1 MPGTFPIMPQR
12 RGKIGVAATAGS
24 RHYLPG
30 IRALIAFHSGGMTME
45 NDPGSSSL
53 SRRQL
58 LRMIG
63 VTAGSAA
70 MYQAMSSLGFAA
82 ESPYRGPIDLQG
94 APRGA
99 SVLILGAGMAGM
111 TAAYE
116 LRNAG
121 YQVQVLEY
129 NARAG
134 GRNWSLRGGDTYT
147 ELGGLTQHCE
157 FDKDLYINPG
167 PWRIPYHHRGM
178 LSYCK
183 RLGVPLEA
191 FVQVNYNAYLHS
203 SRAFG
208 GKPQRFRE
216 IKADYQGHVA
226 ELLAKATRQHALDA
240 SVSKEDQ
247 EKLLESLRDWG
258 ALDGNFAYVAG
269 EASSDRRGYQKEPG
283 GGLSA
288 RPIASEPVGLSDLL
302 NSRLW
307 EDIPNGDIFDMQTA
321 LFQPVGGMGRVGEAF
336 GRELGPLIR
345 YNAKVVDIH
354 QDAQGVTVSYED
366 KATSGSRLTARAD
379 WCLCTIP
386 LSILAQIPMN
396 VGPPMAAAIAAVPYA
411 SAVKVG
417 LQFKRR
423 FWEEDDHIYG
433 GITYTDL
440 PITNIGYPNTG
451 YHSGGKGVLLG
462 AYMWG
467 LDAVQFTSM
476 TPAERVQKVVDYGSQ
491 IHPQYR
497 EEFDNGVAVAW
508 HRSPFTMG
516 CYGMWNADS
525 RARHYDD
532 LCRIDQRIALAGE
545 HASYIGGW
553 QEGAITSALDAI
565 GRLHQR
571 AIAQAD
577 KT

>member
-1 MPGTFPIMPQR
+1 MAPQR
-12 RGKIGVAATAGS
+12 ESFTFEVG
-24 RHYLPG
+24 
-30 IRALIAFHSGGMTME
+30 ME
-45 NDPGSSSL
+45 NNSVVSP
-53 SRRQL
+53 SRRDL

-63 VTAGSAA
+63 VTAGSTA

-82 ESPYRGPIDLQG
+82 DSPYRGPIDLQG
-94 APRGA
+94 TPKGA
-99 SVLILGAGMAGM
+99 SVLILGAGIAGM
-111 TAAYE
+111 SAAYE

-129 NARAG
+129 NGRAG
-134 GRNWSLRGGDTYT
+134 GRNWSLRGGDSYT
-147 ELGGLTQHCE
+147 ELGGLTQQCR

-183 RLGVPLEA
+183 RLGVPLEP
-191 FVQVNYNAYLHS
+191 FLQVNYNAYLHS

-208 GKPQRFRE
+208 GKPQRYRE

-226 ELLAKATRQHALDA
+226 ELLAKATRQSALDA
-240 SVSKEDQ
+240 SVSKEDR
-247 EKLLESLRDWG
+247 EKLLESLRAWG
-258 ALDGNFAYVAG
+258 ALDKNHAYVSSD
-269 EASSDRRGYQKEPG
+269 ASSDRRGYHKDPG

-288 RPIASEPVGLSDLL
+288 RPMPSEPISLTDILD
-302 NSRLW
+302 SRLW
-307 EDIPNGDIFDMQTA
+307 QGIPGGDVFDMQTA

-345 YNAKVVDIH
+345 YNSKVTDIH
-354 QDAQGVTVSYED
+354 QDGRGVSVAYED
-366 KATSGSRLTARAD
+366 IRKPETKLQARAD

-386 LSILAQIPMN
+386 LPILAQIPIN
-396 VGPPMAAAIAAVPYA
+396 VGPALAAAISAVPYA

-423 FWEEDDHIYG
+423 FWEEDEHIYG

-451 YHSGGKGVLLG
+451 FHGGGKGVLLG
-462 AYMWG
+462 AYIWG
-467 LDAVQFTSM
+467 ASAMEFTAM
-476 TPAERVQKVVDYGSQ
+476 TPDERVRKALEYGSQ
-491 IHPQYR
+491 IHPQYPR
-497 EEFDNGVAVAW
+497 EFDNGVAVAW

-516 CYGMWNADS
+516 CFGMWTEHT
-525 RARHYDD
+525 RAKHYED
-532 LCRIDQRIALAGE
+532 LCQIDGRIALAGE

-553 QEGAITSALDAI
+553 QEGAVTSALDAI
-565 GRLHQR
+565 GRLHER
-571 AIAQAD
+571 AVAHGA
-577 KT
+577 KA

>member
-1 MPGTFPIMPQR
+1 MP
-12 RGKIGVAATAGS
+12 KETAV
-24 RHYLPG
+24 
-30 IRALIAFHSGGMTME
+30 
-45 NDPGSSSL
+45 SSP
-53 SRRQL
+53 SRRDL
-58 LRMIG
+58 LRLIG

-70 MYQAMSSLGFAA
+70 MYQAMSSMGFAA
-82 ESPYRGPIDLQG
+82 DSPYRGPIDLQG
-94 APRGA
+94 APAGA
-99 SVLILGAGMAGM
+99 SVLILGAGIAGM
-111 TAAYE
+111 CAAFE

-121 YQVQVLEY
+121 YQVQVLEF
-129 NARAG
+129 NGRAG
-134 GRNWSLRGGDTYT
+134 GRNWSLRGGDSYT
-147 ELGGLTQHCE
+147 ELGGLTQQCQ

-178 LSYCK
+178 LNYCK

-191 FVQVNYNAYLHS
+191 FVQVNYNAYLHN

-208 GKPQRFRE
+208 GKPRRYRE

-226 ELLAKATRQHALDA
+226 ELLAKATQQSALDA

-258 ALDGNFAYVAG
+258 ALDKNHAYVANDR
-269 EASSDRRGYQKEPG
+269 SSDRRGYHKDPG
-283 GGLSA
+283 GGLTA
-288 RPIASEPVGLSDLL
+288 RPIPSKPIGLADILDSKLWQGLPVGDA
-302 NSRLW
+302 
-307 EDIPNGDIFDMQTA
+307 FDMQTA

-345 YNAKVVDIH
+345 YHAKVTDIH
-354 QDAQGVTVSYED
+354 QDNHGVSVVYED
-366 KATSGSRLTARAD
+366 TREPGTKLKARGD

-386 LSILAQIPMN
+386 LPILAQIPMN
-396 VGPPMAAAIAAVPYA
+396 VGPALSAAISAVPYA

-423 FWEEDDHIYG
+423 FWEEDEHIYG

-451 YHSGGKGVLLG
+451 FHSGGKGVLLG
-462 AYMWG
+462 AYIWG
-467 LDAVQFTSM
+467 ADAMEFTAM
-476 TPAERVQKVVDYGSQ
+476 TPDERVRKAVEYGSQ
-491 IHPQYR
+491 IHSQYPR
-497 EEFDNGVAVAW
+497 EFDNGVAVAW

-516 CYGMWNADS
+516 CFGLWSSDS
-525 RARHYDD
+525 RTKHYDD
-532 LCRIDQRIALAGE
+532 LCSIDGRIALAGE

-553 QEGAITSALDAI
+553 QEGAVTSALDAI

-571 AIAQAD
+571 AVAEGA
-577 KT
+577 KA

>member
-1 MPGTFPIMPQR
+1 MMDNE
-12 RGKIGVAATAGS
+12 A
-24 RHYLPG
+24 
-30 IRALIAFHSGGMTME
+30 
-45 NDPGSSSL
+45 SSSPL

-58 LRMIG
+58 LSMIG

-82 ESPYRGPIDLQG
+82 ESPYRGPVDLQG
-94 APRGA
+94 APPGA

-111 TAAYE
+111 TAAFE

-121 YQVQVLEY
+121 YQVQVLEF
-129 NARAG
+129 NGRAG
-134 GRNWSLRGGDTYT
+134 GRNWSLRGGDSYT
-147 ELGGLTQHCE
+147 ELGGFTQHCQ

-167 PWRIPYHHRGM
+167 PWRLPYHHRGM

-208 GKPQRFRE
+208 GRPQRYRE
-216 IKADYQGHVA
+216 VKADYQGHVA
-226 ELLAKATRQHALDA
+226 ELLSKATSQHALDA
-240 SVSKEDQ
+240 SVSREDQ
-247 EKLLESLRDWG
+247 EMLLESLRDWG
-258 ALDGNFAYVAG
+258 ALDRNFAYAAG
-269 EASSDRRGYQKEPG
+269 ASSADRRGYAKPPG

-288 RPIASEPVGLSDLL
+288 RPDPSAPVALGDLL
-302 NSRLW
+302 DSGLW
-307 EDIPNGDIFDMQTA
+307 TNIPSGDSYDMQTA

-345 YNAKVVDIH
+345 YNAKVFNIH
-354 QDAQGVTVSYED
+354 QDSQGVTASYED
-366 KATSGSRLTARAD
+366 TTQPGSRLTARAD

-386 LSILAQIPMN
+386 LPILAQIPMN
-396 VGPPMAAAIAAVPYA
+396 VGPAMAAAIAAVPYA

-423 FWEEDDHIYG
+423 FWEEDEHIYG

-440 PITNIGYPNTG
+440 PITNIGYPNYG
-451 YHSGGKGVLLG
+451 YFSPGKGVLLG
-462 AYMWG
+462 AYIWG
-467 LDAVQFTSM
+467 VHAMEFTSM
-476 TPAERVQKVVDYGSQ
+476 TPDERVQKALDYGSQ

-497 EEFDNGVAVAW
+497 MEFDNGVAVAW

-516 CYGMWNADS
+516 CFGMWSSDT
-525 RARHYDD
+525 RAQHYDD
-532 LCRIDQRIALAGE
+532 LCQIDQRILLAGE
-545 HASYIGGW
+545 HASFIGGW
-553 QEGAITSALDAI
+553 QEGAVTSALDAI
-565 GRLHQR
+565 QRLHQR
-571 AIAQAD
+571 VVAQGSRS
-577 KT
+577 